1 MDFYINLRVNF
12 RGNSK
17 NFLLS
22 GSETKSWES
31 MEAMVK
37 RSFGLCSLQLT
48 YLDEENEEVSINSQL
63 EYEEALKSAAR
74 QGNRLHMN
82 VYETRGQPARVPIT
96 KMSGTEP
103 KRGFRPP
110 QHCPA
115 LAQVVSRKV
124 QAAVPEQ
131 GMVIMKEIKGTKEED
146 KTPPAWFT
154 SYMEKFKDQVV
165 REAVEKICR
174 EFSGQCCI
182 HKPLGGGAGAVGGA
196 GGRGEA
202 VGGGEAQQVPEVS
215 SSALPGAPT
224 SSTPPCSSC
233 RGQTTGGGYQC
244 SVCTSCTLCEPCSFS
259 HDPSHNLVRART
271 PLSIPEH
278 GSPAP
283 DHSRFYRRGDRS
295 FRKAEK
301 QRLKAE
307 KRLLKAEVKE
317 IKKQLRMERR
327 GIQWSSS
334 HIDGNSSPVLLQPR
348 ATQHNSP
355 ERPKRPCPLVVPAMT
370 AAFLDE
376 NLPDGTRLRPGT
388 KFIKYWKM
396 RNTGTMSWNA
406 DTKLK
411 FMWGNLAVGSG
422 DRWREVSVPFLQPG
436 QVGIV
441 NVALCAPSVEG
452 SYTSHWRLA
461 HAGEQ
466 FGPRV
471 WCSIAVDPLAPA
483 PMLADGILVS
493 PCVTP
498 QGKNPVAKDGKAC
511 AVAAAGAGAGAAAA
525 DQPLL
530 SVDQEE
536 YYIPSVDLLTAQDL
550 LSFELLDINIVQELE
565 SVPNNT
571 PADMTPCMS
580 PLPQDGH
587 LQDKSSPSLGLIQEE
602 TEVINSIMEAP
613 HGAGPG
619 AEGGGV
625 PAQEEGEDDIS
636 STQFVCETVIRSMT
650 LEEAPD
656 PAPLRGSRSV
666 AAKAVRPAAQGGGGS
681 SRSSSSSSASSLTSK
696 AGPPEV
702 RASPDAS
709 PGGSAGALN
718 PPAALQASLPPPLRA
733 SLPAPLS
740 VAPTLGSCPS
750 SAPLLLYAQPRA
762 TTLQGRTAAGDCEK
776 SHAEERERNQ
786 REGKEKEG
794 EEKREGTR
802 SRSSST
808 SSEDYII
815 ILPDCFDTSRP
826 LGESMYSSAMSQ
838 PGDAPPT
845 SPSDAEAASPG
856 HSTSD
861 GACEEEEEEEEDEEE
876 EAAAAAAATPPG
888 AAVSGTSSANDMLC
902 TSQTLDD
909 EPLTPEVVAPPKA
922 AVNPSPERSRDA
934 AADDAAAAADATAA
948 AAAAAEEEEEA
959 DESDLYQTEG
969 AAAAA
974 AAEQTQAENTE
985 AAEDA
990 EEGDP
995 EDPRHPGITSGLM
1008 KGALSVAASAYKAL
1022 FTGQGPTQP
1031 PVDASTK
1038 DTMMAVLVEMGF
1050 GDRPLNQRLLNK
1062 YNYNLLDVVNELVQ
1076 MTDNDWYSTRY

>member
-1 MDFYINLRVNF
+1 MDFYINLKVNF

-48 YLDEENEEVSINSQL
+48 YFDEENEEVSINSQVD
-63 EYEEALKSAAR
+63 YEEALKSAVR

-82 VYETRGQPARVPIT
+82 VYETRGQPARGPT
-96 KMSGTEP
+96 SKTSGTEP
-103 KRGFRPP
+103 KKGFRPP

-131 GMVIMKEIKGTKEED
+131 GMVMLKEMKGTKEED

-182 HKPLGGGAGAVGGA
+182 HKPLGGGGA
-196 GGRGEA
+196 GG
-202 VGGGEAQQVPEVS
+202 GGGRAEAGGGTEVQQVPEVAS
-215 SSALPGAPT
+215 STLPGAP
-224 SSTPPCSSC
+224 SPSTPPCSSC

-317 IKKQLRMERR
+317 IRKQLRMERR

-334 HIDGNSSPVLLQPR
+334 HRDGSSSPVLLQPR

-396 RNTGTMSWNA
+396 RNTGTICWST

-441 NVALCAPSVEG
+441 SVALCAPAVEG

-471 WCSIAVDPLAPA
+471 WCSIMVDPLAPA
-483 PMLADGILVS
+483 PMMADGILVS

-498 QGKNPVAKDGKAC
+498 QGKNPAAKDGKAC
-511 AVAAAGAGAGAAAA
+511 TARE
-525 DQPLL
+525 QPLM

-580 PLPQDGH
+580 PVHQDGL
-587 LQDKSSPSLGLIQEE
+587 LQDKGSPSLALIQEE
-602 TEVINSIMEAP
+602 TEVNNSIMDAP
-613 HGAGPG
+613 HGAGPA

-625 PAQEEGEDDIS
+625 PAQEEGEDDMS
-636 STQFVCETVIRSMT
+636 GTQFVCETVIRSMT

-656 PAPLRGSRSV
+656 HAPLRRTLPGPV
-666 AAKAVRPAAQGGGGS
+666 LRPAARGGS
-681 SRSSSSSSASSLTSK
+681 SFSSSSCVKSKTMKSKESPDSSPSTSK
-696 AGPPEV
+696 SPHKPPSTLK
-702 RASPDAS
+702 A
-709 PGGSAGALN
+709 
-718 PPAALQASLPPPLRA
+718 LPPPPLKA
-733 SLPAPLS
+733 SLPAPLHMAS
-740 VAPTLGSCPS
+740 GRGPS
-750 SAPLLLYAQPRA
+750 SAPTPLIGGPGSSSITGEENRENI
-762 TTLQGRTAAGDCEK
+762 RMEK
-776 SHAEERERNQ
+776 RP
-786 REGKEKEG
+786 EKEG
-794 EEKREGTR
+794 GEKREGTR

-826 LGESMYSSAMSQ
+826 LGESMYSSALSQ
-838 PGDAPPT
+838 PGDVPAKTPTDPETPSPTLPDT
-845 SPSDAEAASPG
+845 SPPEGGPGEAQG
-856 HSTSD
+856 M
-861 GACEEEEEEEEDEEE
+861 
-876 EAAAAAAATPPG
+876 
-888 AAVSGTSSANDMLC
+888 AVSGASSANDMLC

-909 EPLTPEVVAPPKA
+909 EPLTPEVVAPPQA
-922 AVNPSPERSRDA
+922 IVTPSPQGGETDVDPGPSGE
-934 AADDAAAAADATAA
+934 
-948 AAAAAEEEEEA
+948 AAEGSE
-959 DESDLYQTEG
+959 LYQTQDASSG
-969 AAAAA
+969 GIHTGHNDGRAGGNGIWRP
-974 AAEQTQAENTE
+974 AAEPAT
-985 AAEDA
+985 A
-990 EEGDP
+990 EE
-995 EDPRHPGITSGLM
+995 IQL
-1008 KGALSVAASAYKAL
+1008 
-1022 FTGQGPTQP
+1022 QP
-1031 PVDASTK
+1031 A
-1038 DTMMAVLVEMGF
+1038 G
-1050 GDRPLNQRLLNK
+1050 RCQRACS
-1062 YNYNLLDVVNELVQ
+1062 D
-1076 MTDNDWYSTRY
+1076 D

>member
-1 MDFYINLRVNF
+1 MDFYINLKVNF

-22 GSETKSWES
+22 GTETKSWES

-37 RSFGLCSLQLT
+37 RSYGLCSLQLT
-48 YLDEENEEVSINSQL
+48 YLDEENEEVSINSQV

-82 VYETRGQPARVPIT
+82 VYETRGQPARVPT
-96 KMSGTEP
+96 NKASGAEP
-103 KRGFRPP
+103 KKGFRPP

-131 GMVIMKEIKGTKEED
+131 GMVIMKEVKGTKEED

-182 HKPLGGGAGAVGGA
+182 HKPLGGGGGSGGA
-196 GGRGEA
+196 GGGRGEA
-202 VGGGEAQQVPEVS
+202 VGGAEAQQVPEVS
-215 SSALPGAPT
+215 STLPGAPS

-283 DHSRFYRRGDRS
+283 DHSKFYRRGDRS

-317 IKKQLRMERR
+317 IRKQLRMERR

-334 HIDGNSSPVLLQPR
+334 HRDGSSSPVLLQPR

-396 RNTGTMSWNA
+396 RNTGSTSWSA

-441 NVALCAPSVEG
+441 SIALCAPALEG

-471 WCSIAVDPLAPA
+471 WCSIVVDPLAPA

-498 QGKNPVAKDGKAC
+498 QGKNPLAKDGKAC
-511 AVAAAGAGAGAAAA
+511 VGSREQA
-525 DQPLL
+525 LM

-580 PLPQDGH
+580 PLPQNGH
-587 LQDKSSPSLGLIQEE
+587 LQHKSSPSLGLIQEE
-602 TEVINSIMEAP
+602 TEVINSIMEVP
-613 HGAGPG
+613 HGTVSE

-636 STQFVCETVIRSMT
+636 GTHFVCETVIRSMT

-656 PAPLRGSRSV
+656 HAPLRGP
-666 AAKAVRPAAQGGGGS
+666 RPG
-681 SRSSSSSSASSLTSK
+681 TD
-696 AGPPEV
+696 E
-702 RASPDAS
+702 
-709 PGGSAGALN
+709 
-718 PPAALQASLPPPLRA
+718 
-733 SLPAPLS
+733 
-740 VAPTLGSCPS
+740 
-750 SAPLLLYAQPRA
+750 
-762 TTLQGRTAAGDCEK
+762 
-776 SHAEERERNQ
+776 AEESHMKSICVESRVKEREK
-786 REGKEKEG
+786 EPEDEKEKEG
-794 EEKREGTR
+794 EDKREGTR

-826 LGESMYSSAMSQ
+826 LGESMYSSALSQ
-838 PGDAPPT
+838 PGDIPVKTTTDPDTSSSDPPVSTVEGELGDANEATAAPGT
-845 SPSDAEAASPG
+845 EL
-856 HSTSD
+856 
-861 GACEEEEEEEEDEEE
+861 
-876 EAAAAAAATPPG
+876 
-888 AAVSGTSSANDMLC
+888 SGTSSANDMLC

-922 AVNPSPERSRDA
+922 IFTPSPESSGETDV
-934 AADDAAAAADATAA
+934 DAA
-948 AAAAAEEEEEA
+948 AAAAAAAGEGTEGSE
-959 DESDLYQTEG
+959 LYQNEYASGPEHT
-969 AAAAA
+969 
-974 AAEQTQAENTE
+974 QTDDTE
-985 AAEDA
+985 ATEDT
-990 EEGDP
+990 EDNP
-995 EDPRHPGITSGLM
+995 KDPRHPGITSGLV

-1031 PVDASTK
+1031 PVDASTQ

-1050 GDRPLNQRLLNK
+1050 GDRLLNQRLLK
-1062 YNYNLLDVVNELVQ
+1062 KHNYNLLDVVNELVQ
-1076 MTDNDWYSTRY
+1076 MTDNDWYSTHY

>member
-1 MDFYINLRVNF
+1 MDFYINLKVNF

-48 YLDEENEEVSINSQL
+48 YFDEENEEVSINSQV

-82 VYETRGQPARVPIT
+82 VYETRGQSTRVPAT
-96 KMSGTEP
+96 KASGAEP

-110 QHCPA
+110 QHCPT

-131 GMVIMKEIKGTKEED
+131 GMVILKEVKGTKEED

-182 HKPLGGGAGAVGGA
+182 HKPLGVGGA
-196 GGRGEA
+196 ASGAGGSRGEA
-202 VGGGEAQQVPEVS
+202 VAGAEAQQVPEVS
-215 SSALPGAPT
+215 STLPGAPS

-283 DHSRFYRRGDRS
+283 DHSKFYRRGDRS

-317 IKKQLRMERR
+317 IRKQLRMERR

-334 HIDGNSSPVLLQPR
+334 HRDGSSSPVLLQPR

-355 ERPKRPCPLVVPAMT
+355 ERPKRPCPLVVPTMT

-396 RNTGTMSWNA
+396 RNTGTISWSA

-441 NVALCAPSVEG
+441 SVALCAPSVEG

-471 WCSIAVDPLAPA
+471 WCSIVVDPLAPA
-483 PMLADGILVS
+483 PMMADGILVS

-511 AVAAAGAGAGAAAA
+511 AASRE
-525 DQPLL
+525 QPLM

-536 YYIPSVDLLTAQDL
+536 YFIPSVDLLTAQDL

-571 PADMTPCMS
+571 PADMTPCIS

-587 LQDKSSPSLGLIQEE
+587 LHDKSSPSLGLIQEE
-602 TEVINSIMEAP
+602 AEVINSIMDVP
-613 HGAGPG
+613 HGAGSG

-636 STQFVCETVIRSMT
+636 GSQFVCETVIRSMT

-656 PAPLRGSRSV
+656 HAPLRGSRPGTV
-666 AAKAVRPAAQGGGGS
+666 ARPAAQGG
-681 SRSSSSSSASSLTSK
+681 SSSSSSSSSCMNSK
-696 AGPPEV
+696 SLKTEET
-702 RASPDAS
+702 PDS
-709 PGGSAGALN
+709 NPSSSNNTLK
-718 PPAALQASLPPPLRA
+718 PPATLKASLPSPLKA
-733 SLPAPLS
+733 SLPAPTS
-740 VAPTLGSCPS
+740 VALTPGPGPNSAPTLLPA
-750 SAPLLLYAQPRA
+750 SARASTATDEVEESHMESICVKPRV
-762 TTLQGRTAAGDCEK
+762 K
-776 SHAEERERNQ
+776 ERE
-786 REGKEKEG
+786 KEPG
-794 EEKREGTR
+794 EEKVNEGGEKGEERR

-826 LGESMYSSAMSQ
+826 LGESMYSSALSQ
-838 PGDAPPT
+838 PGDISAQTPTDLDTPT
-845 SPSDAEAASPG
+845 SDLTDHPGSTAEDGGVAEANEASG
-856 HSTSD
+856 T
-861 GACEEEEEEEEDEEE
+861 EL
-876 EAAAAAAATPPG
+876 
-888 AAVSGTSSANDMLC
+888 SGTSSANDMLC

-922 AVNPSPERSRDA
+922 IVTPSPESSGETDA
-934 AADDAAAAADATAA
+934 DTAAATAA
-948 AAAAAEEEEEA
+948 AGEGAEGSE
-959 DESDLYQTEG
+959 LYQTEDASG
-969 AAAAA
+969 S
-974 AAEQTQAENTE
+974 EQTQTDDTGDTE
-985 AAEDA
+985 GTEDN
-990 EEGDP
+990 P
-995 EDPRHPGITSGLM
+995 EDPRHPGITSGLV

-1031 PVDASTK
+1031 PVDASTQ

-1050 GDRPLNQRLLNK
+1050 GDRSLNQRLLK
-1062 YNYNLLDVVNELVQ
+1062 KHNYNLLDVVNELVQ

>member
-1 MDFYINLRVNF
+1 MDSYINVKLNF

-22 GSETKSWES
+22 GTETKSWDS

-37 RSFGLCSLQLT
+37 RSFSLCSLQLT
-48 YLDEENEEVSINSQL
+48 YFDEENEEVSINSQA
-63 EYEEALKSAAR
+63 EYEEALKSASR
-74 QGNRLHMN
+74 QGHRLHMN
-82 VYETRGQPARVPIT
+82 VYETRGHTVRGSST
-96 KMSGTEP
+96 KTSTTEA

-110 QHCPA
+110 QNCPTITH
-115 LAQVVSRKV
+115 LVTRKI

-131 GMVIMKEIKGTKEED
+131 GLVMMKGTKEED

-182 HKPLGGGAGAVGGA
+182 HKPLSGGAEGGA
-196 GGRGEA
+196 ST
-202 VGGGEAQQVPEVS
+202 QVIPEVS
-215 SSALPGAPT
+215 SSTLPGSPS

-283 DHSRFYRRGDRS
+283 DHNRFYRRGDRS

-317 IKKQLRMERR
+317 IRKQLRMERR
-327 GIQWSSS
+327 GLQWSSS
-334 HIDGNSSPVLLQPR
+334 HHDATSSPVLLQPR
-348 ATQHNSP
+348 ATQHSSP
-355 ERPKRPCPLVVPAMT
+355 ERPKRPCPLMVPAMT
-370 AAFLDE
+370 ATFLDE

-396 RNTGTMSWNA
+396 RNTGTMSWSA

-441 NVALCAPSVEG
+441 SVALCAPSVDG

-471 WCSIAVDPLAPA
+471 WCSILVDPLAPA

-498 QGKNPVAKDGKAC
+498 QGKNPVPKDGKAGT
-511 AVAAAGAGAGAAAA
+511 AWRK
-525 DQPLL
+525 
-530 SVDQEE
+530 SVDSGEE
-536 YYIPSVDLLTAQDL
+536 YFIPSVDLLTAQDL

-565 SVPNNT
+565 SAPNNT
-571 PADMTPCMS
+571 PTDGTPCIS
-580 PLPQDGH
+580 PLPQDGY
-587 LQDKSSPSLGLIQEE
+587 LQDKVCPSLGLIQEE
-602 TEVINSIMEAP
+602 TEMSIMDVPGEVA
-613 HGAGPG
+613 AGV
-619 AEGGGV
+619 EDSGV
-625 PAQEEGEDDIS
+625 PAQEEGEEDIS
-636 STQFVCETVIRSMT
+636 GTQFVCETVIRSMA

-656 PAPLRGSRSV
+656 GPPMRAVLRSSHDLLDSDT
-666 AAKAVRPAAQGGGGS
+666 GGS
-681 SRSSSSSSASSLTSK
+681 GQKSSLPSPLK
-696 AGPPEV
+696 AY
-702 RASPDAS
+702 
-709 PGGSAGALN
+709 
-718 PPAALQASLPPPLRA
+718 
-733 SLPAPLS
+733 LPAPQS
-740 VAPTLGSCPS
+740 TAQVAGPS
-750 SAPLLLYAQPRA
+750 SVPVPLHTP
-762 TTLQGRTAAGDCEK
+762 TTPLECSTIAEGEGPTRSVPPTRRQSEKEAAVNKGG
-776 SHAEERERNQ
+776 
-786 REGKEKEG
+786 GKEEG
-794 EEKREGTR
+794 RR

-826 LGESMYSSAMSQ
+826 LGESMYSSALSQ
-838 PGDAPPT
+838 PGDIPASNPPEPEAQT
-845 SPSDAEAASPG
+845 SELAGNNPQ
-856 HSTSD
+856 
-861 GACEEEEEEEEDEEE
+861 EEE
-876 EAAAAAAATPPG
+876 EAHETTAPEMDSETLG
-888 AAVSGTSSANDMLC
+888 NSSANDMLC

-909 EPLTPEVVAPPKA
+909 EPLTPEVLMPPTAVLTPSPDSFGKA
-922 AVNPSPERSRDA
+922 AGEEG
-934 AADDAAAAADATAA
+934 
-948 AAAAAEEEEEA
+948 AAEEETEEC
-959 DESDLYQTEG
+959 ELYQTHDTSSVEKK
-969 AAAAA
+969 
-974 AAEQTQAENTE
+974 ESDVSQAT
-985 AAEDA
+985 ADPDEDRT
-990 EEGDP
+990 
-995 EDPRHPGITSGLM
+995 EDPRDAGVTSDLV

-1031 PVDASTK
+1031 PVDQWTQ
-1038 DTMMAVLVEMGF
+1038 DTMMAVLLEMGF
-1050 GDRPLNQRLLNK
+1050 GDRPLNQRLLHQHQ
-1062 YNYNLLDVVNELVQ
+1062 YHLLDVVNELVQ
-1076 MTDNDWYSTRY
+1076 LTDSDCYSTPY

>member
-1 MDFYINLRVNF
+1 MEFYINLKVNF
-12 RGNSK
+12 RGNAK

-37 RSFGLCSLQLT
+37 RSFGLCNLQVT
-48 YLDEENEEVSINSQL
+48 YFDEENEEVSINSQM
-63 EYEEALKSAAR
+63 EYEEALKSASR

-82 VYETRGQPARVPIT
+82 VYETRGQSTRVPAKANT
-96 KMSGTEP
+96 GEP

-110 QHCPA
+110 QHCPS

-131 GMVIMKEIKGTKEED
+131 GMVIMKELKGTKEED

-182 HKPLGGGAGAVGGA
+182 HRPIGV
-196 GGRGEA
+196 
-202 VGGGEAQQVPEVS
+202 EAQIPEV
-215 SSALPGAPT
+215 T
-224 SSTPPCSSC
+224 SSTLPGGPSSTPACSSC
-233 RGQTTGGGYQC
+233 RGQTAGGGYQC

-307 KRLLKAEVKE
+307 KRQLKAEVKE
-317 IKKQLRMERR
+317 IRKQLRMERR
-327 GIQWSSS
+327 GLQWSAG
-334 HIDGNSSPVLLQPR
+334 DGSSSPILLQPR
-348 ATQHNSP
+348 ATQASSP

-370 AAFLDE
+370 ALFLDE

-396 RNTGTMSWNA
+396 RNTGSVSWSA
-406 DTKLK
+406 ETKLK
-411 FMWGNLAVGSG
+411 FMWGNLAVASG
-422 DRWREVSVPFLQPG
+422 DRWREVAVPFLQPG
-436 QVGIV
+436 QVGV
-441 NVALCAPSVEG
+441 VSVALCAPALEG

-461 HAGEQ
+461 HGGEQ

-471 WCSIAVDPLAPA
+471 WCSIVVDPLAPA
-483 PMLADGILVS
+483 AVMADGLLVS

-498 QGKNPVAKDGKAC
+498 QGKNPLSTDKNGRSCPLASR
-511 AVAAAGAGAGAAAA
+511 
-525 DQPLL
+525 DQALM
-530 SVDQEE
+530 SVDQDEHE

-580 PLPQDGH
+580 PLPHEGP
-587 LQDKSSPSLGLIQEE
+587 LQEKPTLGLIQEE
-602 TEVINSIMEAP
+602 VEAQGVPSIQP
-613 HGAGPG
+613 SQGLGPG

-625 PAQEEGEDDIS
+625 PSQEEGGEDLNG
-636 STQFVCETVIRSMT
+636 TQFVCETVIRSLT

-656 PAPLRGSRSV
+656 HAPLRGNRPGTGLLL
-666 AAKAVRPAAQGGGGS
+666 RPAAQGG
-681 SRSSSSSSASSLTSK
+681 SASSFKGQAVEKHL
-696 AGPPEV
+696 EV
-702 RASPDAS
+702 RAEKTLDTSPNSPVDPAPASPRLAIPELRMSDEGPESDIESICVDAS
-709 PGGSAGALN
+709 GES
-718 PPAALQASLPPPLRA
+718 
-733 SLPAPLS
+733 
-740 VAPTLGSCPS
+740 
-750 SAPLLLYAQPRA
+750 
-762 TTLQGRTAAGDCEK
+762 DK
-776 SHAEERERNQ
+776 S
-786 REGKEKEG
+786 
-794 EEKREGTR
+794 EEKGELSEGMRGAR
-802 SRSSST
+802 SRSSSA

-826 LGESMYSSAMSQ
+826 LGESMYSSALSQ
-838 PGDAPPT
+838 PGDEPDTPTDADAPGRTTPEGERGEADETT
-845 SPSDAEAASPG
+845 SG
-856 HSTSD
+856 
-861 GACEEEEEEEEDEEE
+861 
-876 EAAAAAAATPPG
+876 
-888 AAVSGTSSANDMLC
+888 AVSCSSSANDMLC
-902 TSQTLDD
+902 TSQTLDAV
-909 EPLTPEVVAPPKA
+909 PLTPVVVAPPGLSSA
-922 AVNPSPERSRDA
+922 LAPSPESSNRTEPAVEALDR
-934 AADDAAAAADATAA
+934 TELYRQ
-948 AAAAAEEEEEA
+948 EE
-959 DESDLYQTEG
+959 L
-969 AAAAA
+969 
-974 AAEQTQAENTE
+974 
-985 AAEDA
+985 EDGSMQPDSQPGSPSA
-990 EEGDP
+990 SGDS
-995 EDPRHPGITSGLM
+995 EDNSQDPSHPGITGGLV

-1022 FTGQGPTQP
+1022 FTGQPGSVQP
-1031 PVDASTK
+1031 PVDGATQ

-1050 GDRPLNQRLLNK
+1050 GDRPLNQRLLK
-1062 YNYNLLDVVNELVQ
+1062 KHNYNLLDVVNELVQ

>member
-1 MDFYINLRVNF
+1 MDFCINVKVNF

-22 GSETKSWES
+22 GSETKSWDS

-48 YLDEENEEVSINSQL
+48 YFDEENEEVSINSQV
-63 EYEEALKSAAR
+63 EYEEALK
-74 QGNRLHMN
+74 
-82 VYETRGQPARVPIT
+82 E
-96 KMSGTEP
+96 
-103 KRGFRPP
+103 
-110 QHCPA
+110 
-115 LAQVVSRKV
+115 
-124 QAAVPEQ
+124 
-131 GMVIMKEIKGTKEED
+131 IMKEVKGTKEED

-182 HKPLGGGAGAVGGA
+182 HKPLSGVGASREDAISGPAV
-196 GGRGEA
+196 
-202 VGGGEAQQVPEVS
+202 VPEVS
-215 SSALPGAPT
+215 SSTLPGAPS
-224 SSTPPCSSC
+224 SSTLPCSSC

-317 IKKQLRMERR
+317 IRKQLRMERR

-334 HIDGNSSPVLLQPR
+334 QRDGSSSPVLLQPR

-355 ERPKRPCPLVVPAMT
+355 ERPKRPCPLMVPTMT
-370 AAFLDE
+370 ATFLDE

-396 RNTGTMSWNA
+396 RNTGTMSWSS

-441 NVALCAPSVEG
+441 SVALCAPSVEG

-461 HAGEQ
+461 HTGEQ

-471 WCSIAVDPLAPA
+471 WCSIVVDPLAPA
-483 PMLADGILVS
+483 PMMADGILVS

-498 QGKNPVAKDGKAC
+498 QGKNPVLKEGKAC
-511 AVAAAGAGAGAAAA
+511 TSSRK
-525 DQPLL
+525 QPPV
-530 SVDQEE
+530 SVDSGEE

-571 PADMTPCMS
+571 PADMTPCIS

-587 LQDKSSPSLGLIQEE
+587 QKEKSSPSLGLIQEE
-602 TEVINSIMEAP
+602 TEIINSIMEDS
-613 HGAGPG
+613 GI
-619 AEGGGV
+619 
-625 PAQEEGEDDIS
+625 PAQEEGEEDIS
-636 STQFVCETVIRSMT
+636 GTQFVCETVIRSMT

-656 PAPLRGSRSV
+656 QTLVRGSCSGAV
-666 AAKAVRPAAQGGGGS
+666 VRPSVQIGS
-681 SRSSSSSSASSLTSK
+681 CVKSEGVKTEDILDSSHNPLKPPAMLESSL
-696 AGPPEV
+696 P
-702 RASPDAS
+702 SP
-709 PGGSAGALN
+709 LK
-718 PPAALQASLPPPLRA
+718 A

-740 VAPTLGSCPS
+740 IVPAEVAGPS
-750 SAPLLLYAQPRA
+750 SVPITLNMPLMPS
-762 TTLQGRTAAGDCEK
+762 TLQESTTISESEVPHIDCAGMQSK
-776 SHAEERERNQ
+776 RRES
-786 REGKEKEG
+786 EKEPKVKDG
-794 EEKREGTR
+794 LKTKEGVR

-808 SSEDYII
+808 SSEEYII

-826 LGESMYSSAMSQ
+826 LVESMYSSALSQ
-838 PGDAPPT
+838 PGDI
-845 SPSDAEAASPG
+845 SDSTPADPETLTCEHPG
-856 HSTSD
+856 STSQ
-861 GACEEEEEEEEDEEE
+861 EEGKAHDI
-876 EAAAAAAATPPG
+876 T
-888 AAVSGTSSANDMLC
+888 AVLGTGTLGNSSANDMLC

-909 EPLTPEVVAPPKA
+909 EPLTPEVVAPPTA
-922 AVNPSPERSRDA
+922 ILTPSPGNTGEAAGDNVAAKEETDHSELNQTEDA
-934 AADDAAAAADATAA
+934 SGGEKKQSASKATADTEVDCSEDPSITGVLGFPCGCGSPGPPSGA
-948 AAAAAEEEEEA
+948 KPGGGVRRRAPAGWGCTHRARPAQPERVTWVPLPNGSPPVGGAIGVGCSVSWA
-959 DESDLYQTEG
+959 VAEG
-969 AAAAA
+969 A
-974 AAEQTQAENTE
+974 
-985 AAEDA
+985 DLD
-990 EEGDP
+990 DP
-995 EDPRHPGITSGLM
+995 ILGYRNCLYGRGISPLW
-1008 KGALSVAASAYKAL
+1008 
-1022 FTGQGPTQP
+1022 QGRSPTWC
-1031 PVDASTK
+1031 
-1038 DTMMAVLVEMGF
+1038 G
-1050 GDRPLNQRLLNK
+1050 RLRSSDYL
-1062 YNYNLLDVVNELVQ
+1062 
-1076 MTDNDWYSTRY
+1076 

>member
-1 MDFYINLRVNF
+1 MDFYINVKVNF
-12 RGNSK
+12 RGNAK

-22 GSETKSWES
+22 GSETRSWES

-37 RSFGLCSLQLT
+37 RSFGLCNLQVT
-48 YLDEENEEVSINSQL
+48 YFDEDNEEVSINSQA

-82 VYETRGQPARVPIT
+82 VYETRGQPTRVPTT
-96 KMSGTEP
+96 KAGGAEP

-131 GMVIMKEIKGTKEED
+131 GMVIMKELKGTKEED

-182 HKPLGGGAGAVGGA
+182 HKPLGGVEGGA

-202 VGGGEAQQVPEVS
+202 GRGAEAQQIPEVS
-215 SSALPGAPT
+215 SSTLPGAPSS

-244 SVCTSCTLCEPCSFS
+244 SVCTSCTLCEHCSFS

-283 DHSRFYRRGDRS
+283 DHSRFYRRGDRT

-307 KRLLKAEVKE
+307 KRQLKAEVKE
-317 IKKQLRMERR
+317 IRKQLRMERR
-327 GIQWSSS
+327 GLQWSSS
-334 HIDGNSSPVLLQPR
+334 HRDGSSSPVLLQPR

-370 AAFLDE
+370 AVFLDE

-396 RNTGTMSWNA
+396 RNTGTVSWSA

-436 QVGIV
+436 QVGV
-441 NVALCAPSVEG
+441 VSVALCAPSVEG

-461 HAGEQ
+461 HGGEQ

-471 WCSIAVDPLAPA
+471 WCSIVVDPLAPA
-483 PMLADGILVS
+483 AMMADGILVS

-498 QGKNPVAKDGKAC
+498 QGKNPLTGAKDGKAC
-511 AVAAAGAGAGAAAA
+511 VTSR
-525 DQPLL
+525 DQPLMSL
-530 SVDQEE
+530 DQEE

-565 SVPNNT
+565 NVPNNT

-580 PLPQDGH
+580 PLTHEGLQ
-587 LQDKSSPSLGLIQEE
+587 QDKSSPSLGLIQEE
-602 TEVINSIMEAP
+602 VEVVNSIIDVP
-613 HGAGPG
+613 QGAGPG
-619 AEGGGV
+619 SEVGGV

-636 STQFVCETVIRSMT
+636 GTQFVCETVIRSLT

-656 PAPLRGSRSV
+656 HTPLRGTRPGTV
-666 AAKAVRPAAQGGGGS
+666 LRPAAQGG
-681 SRSSSSSSASSLTSK
+681 SASSCVKNKLVKTEK
-696 AGPPEV
+696 
-702 RASPDAS
+702 SPDRS
-709 PGGSAGALN
+709 PTSPNAPLKA
-718 PPAALQASLPPPLRA
+718 PATLKA
-733 SLPAPLS
+733 SLPAPLKACLPAPLS
-740 VAPTLGSCPS
+740 VTPAPAPGPCTAAAPLSAPPRAPTLQEHRITDEGVESDIESICVE
-750 SAPLLLYAQPRA
+750 PRGK
-762 TTLQGRTAAGDCEK
+762 GRE
-776 SHAEERERNQ
+776 
-786 REGKEKEG
+786 EG
-794 EEKREGTR
+794 EEKKETNGDEQREQMR
-802 SRSSST
+802 SRSSSA

-826 LGESMYSSAMSQ
+826 LGESMYSSALSQ
-838 PGDAPPT
+838 PGDVPAETPT
-845 SPSDAEAASPG
+845 DPDTPFSDCLGRTTPEGERGEAEE
-856 HSTSD
+856 STMTAGMGLSV
-861 GACEEEEEEEEDEEE
+861 
-876 EAAAAAAATPPG
+876 TN
-888 AAVSGTSSANDMLC
+888 SAIDMLC

-909 EPLTPEVVAPPKA
+909 EPLTPEVVAPPKPLLK
-922 AVNPSPERSRDA
+922 PSPESSGQTDCDA
-934 AADDAAAAADATAA
+934 ATAGAEGGIDETELYRTEDDNGSEQPQTDNAQANGDT
-948 AAAAAEEEEEA
+948 EE
-959 DESDLYQTEG
+959 D
-969 AAAAA
+969 
-974 AAEQTQAENTE
+974 N
-985 AAEDA
+985 
-990 EEGDP
+990 P
-995 EDPRHPGITSGLM
+995 NDPRHPGITGGLV

-1031 PVDASTK
+1031 PIDSSTQ

-1050 GDRPLNQRLLNK
+1050 GDRPLNQRLLKKHNF
-1062 YNYNLLDVVNELVQ
+1062 NLLDVVNELVQ

>member
-1 MDFYINLRVNF
+1 
-12 RGNSK
+12 
-17 NFLLS
+17 
-22 GSETKSWES
+22 
-31 MEAMVK
+31 
-37 RSFGLCSLQLT
+37 
-48 YLDEENEEVSINSQL
+48 
-63 EYEEALKSAAR
+63 
-74 QGNRLHMN
+74 MN
-82 VYETRGQPARVPIT
+82 VYETRGQPTRVASA
-96 KMSGTEP
+96 KASATEP

-131 GMVIMKEIKGTKEED
+131 GVVVMKEVKGTREED

-182 HKPLGGGAGAVGGA
+182 HKPLGGGGGAGGGGGGSAAGGAGGAGRAEAVGGA
-196 GGRGEA
+196 
-202 VGGGEAQQVPEVS
+202 EAQQVPEVS
-215 SSALPGAPT
+215 SSALPGAPS

-317 IKKQLRMERR
+317 IRKQLRMERR
-327 GIQWSSS
+327 GLQWSST
-334 HIDGNSSPVLLQPR
+334 HRDGSSSPVLLQPR
-348 ATQHNSP
+348 ATQHSSP
-355 ERPKRPCPLVVPAMT
+355 ERPKRPCPLAVPAMT

-396 RNTGTMSWNA
+396 RNTGTVSWSA

-422 DRWREVSVPFLQPG
+422 ERWREVSVPFLQPG

-441 NVALCAPSVEG
+441 NVALCAPSVDG

-471 WCSIAVDPLAPA
+471 WCSIVVDPLAPA
-483 PMLADGILVS
+483 AMMADGILVS

-498 QGKNPVAKDGKAC
+498 QGKNPAAKDGKNPRE
-511 AVAAAGAGAGAAAA
+511 
-525 DQPLL
+525 QPLMT
-530 SVDQEE
+530 VDQEE
-536 YYIPSVDLLTAQDL
+536 YFIPSVDLLTAQDL

-565 SVPNNT
+565 NVPNNT

-580 PLPQDGH
+580 PLAQDGP
-587 LQDKSSPSLGLIQEE
+587 LLDKSSPSLGLIQEE
-602 TEVINSIMEAP
+602 TEVINSIMGNGSLAAAAAAEACGGTLAANAALP
-613 HGAGPG
+613 ASPDIPQGAGPA

-625 PAQEEGEDDIS
+625 PAQEEGDDDIS
-636 STQFVCETVIRSMT
+636 GTQFVCETVIRSMT

-656 PAPLRGSRSV
+656 HAPLRGPRPGTV
-666 AAKAVRPAAQGGGGS
+666 VRPAAQAGDGS
-681 SRSSSSSSASSLTSK
+681 PSASKLKT
-696 AGPPEV
+696 
-702 RASPDAS
+702 
-709 PGGSAGALN
+709 
-718 PPAALQASLPPPLRA
+718 SLPGPL
-733 SLPAPLS
+733 LS
-740 VAPTLGSCPS
+740 VAPAPGPGAGPS
-750 SAPLLLYAQPRA
+750 SAPPRA
-762 TTLQGRTAAGDCEK
+762 STAAGEELRSGPWTRPAVSAGAAEASPLVSDE
-776 SHAEERERNQ
+776 AEEKTR
-786 REGKEKEG
+786 KEE
-794 EEKREGTR
+794 EEKGGGGR

-826 LGESMYSSAMSQ
+826 LGESMYSSALSQ
-838 PGDAPPT
+838 PGDIPAKSPT
-845 SPSDAEAASPG
+845 DSESAAAD
-856 HSTSD
+856 HV
-861 GACEEEEEEEEDEEE
+861 EEEQD
-876 EAAAAAAATPPG
+876 AAAMAAPG
-888 AAVSGTSSANDMLC
+888 ASSANDMLC

-922 AVNPSPERSRDA
+922 AVPSPESSGDAGDA
-934 AADDAAAAADATAA
+934 AGDAGDAADAVDG
-948 AAAAAEEEEEA
+948 EP
-959 DESDLYQTEG
+959 DSDLYQTDAD
-969 AAAAA
+969 AASAPERTDEA
-974 AAEQTQAENTE
+974 E
-985 AAEDA
+985 AAGDA
-990 EEGDP
+990 ADGDPGDPEDP

-1031 PVDASTK
+1031 PVDASTQ

-1050 GDRPLNQRLLNK
+1050 GDRSLNQRLLKK

>member
-1 MDFYINLRVNF
+1 MDFYINLKVNF

-48 YLDEENEEVSINSQL
+48 YFDEENEEVSINSQV

-82 VYETRGQPARVPIT
+82 VYETRGQSARVPTT
-96 KMSGTEP
+96 KASGTEP

-110 QHCPA
+110 QHCPT

-131 GMVIMKEIKGTKEED
+131 GMVVMKDVKGTKEED

-182 HKPLGGGAGAVGGA
+182 HKPLGGGAGGGG

-202 VGGGEAQQVPEVS
+202 VVGAEAQQVPEVS
-215 SSALPGAPT
+215 SSTLPGAPS

-317 IKKQLRMERR
+317 IRKQLRMERR

-334 HIDGNSSPVLLQPR
+334 HRDGSSSPVLLQPR

-396 RNTGTMSWNA
+396 RNTGTISWSA

-441 NVALCAPSVEG
+441 SVALCAPAVEG

-461 HAGEQ
+461 HVGEQ

-471 WCSIAVDPLAPA
+471 WCSIVVDPLAPA
-483 PMLADGILVS
+483 PMMADGILVS

-498 QGKNPVAKDGKAC
+498 QGKNPVSKDAKAC
-511 AVAAAGAGAGAAAA
+511 AASRE
-525 DQPLL
+525 QPLM

-602 TEVINSIMEAP
+602 TEVINSIMDVP
-613 HGAGPG
+613 HGPGSG

-636 STQFVCETVIRSMT
+636 GTQFVCETVIRSMT

-656 PAPLRGSRSV
+656 HAPRRGSRTETGR
-666 AAKAVRPAAQGGGGS
+666 AVRPAAQG
-681 SRSSSSSSASSLTSK
+681 SSSSSSSSSSCVKSK
-696 AGPPEV
+696 TVKTEE
-702 RASPDAS
+702 SPDSS
-709 PGGSAGALN
+709 PSSSKNPLK
-718 PPAALQASLPPPLRA
+718 PPATLKAFLPPPLKA

-740 VAPTLGSCPS
+740 GAPTMGPGPS
-750 SAPLLLYAQPRA
+750 SAPTPLHAPPRA
-762 TTLQGRTAAGDCEK
+762 STQQEHTSTDEGEE
-776 SHAEERERNQ
+776 SHMEREN
-786 REGKEKEG
+786 EPEEKKEKEG
-794 EEKREGTR
+794 EENTEGTR

-826 LGESMYSSAMSQ
+826 LGESMYSSALSQ
-838 PGDAPPT
+838 PGDIAAKTPT
-845 SPSDAEAASPG
+845 EPETPSPDHLGSSTPGEELGEADEATVASG
-856 HSTSD
+856 T
-861 GACEEEEEEEEDEEE
+861 G
-876 EAAAAAAATPPG
+876 
-888 AAVSGTSSANDMLC
+888 VSGTSSANDMLC

-922 AVNPSPERSRDA
+922 IITPSPESSGETDV
-934 AADDAAAAADATAA
+934 DP
-948 AAAAAEEEEEA
+948 AAEGEGAEGSE
-959 DESDLYQTEG
+959 LYQTEDASG
-969 AAAAA
+969 S
-974 AAEQTQAENTE
+974 EQAQTDDTE
-985 AAEDA
+985 ATGDTEEDN
-990 EEGDP
+990 P
-995 EDPRHPGITSGLM
+995 EDPRHPGITSGLV

-1031 PVDASTK
+1031 PVDASTQ

-1050 GDRPLNQRLLNK
+1050 GDRSLNQRLLTK

>member
-1 MDFYINLRVNF
+1 MDFYINLKVNF

-31 MEAMVK
+31 VEATVK

-48 YLDEENEEVSINSQL
+48 YFDEENEEVSINSQA

-82 VYETRGQPARVPIT
+82 VYETRGQPT
-96 KMSGTEP
+96 KIPSSKASGAEP

-110 QHCPA
+110 QHCPT

-131 GMVIMKEIKGTKEED
+131 GMVIMKEMKGTKEED

-182 HKPLGGGAGAVGGA
+182 HKPLGGGGGGA
-196 GGRGEA
+196 AGGAGGGRGEA
-202 VGGGEAQQVPEVS
+202 VGGGEGQQVPEVS
-215 SSALPGAPT
+215 STLPGAPS

-283 DHSRFYRRGDRS
+283 DHSKFYRRGDRS

-317 IKKQLRMERR
+317 IRKQLRMERR

-334 HIDGNSSPVLLQPR
+334 HREGSSSPVLLQPR
-348 ATQHNSP
+348 ASQHNSP
-355 ERPKRPCPLVVPAMT
+355 ERPKRPCPLVVPTMT

-406 DTKLK
+406 ETKLK

-441 NVALCAPSVEG
+441 SVALCAPAVEG

-461 HAGEQ
+461 HSGEQ

-471 WCSIAVDPLAPA
+471 WCSIVVDPLAPA
-483 PMLADGILVS
+483 PVMADGILVS

-498 QGKNPVAKDGKAC
+498 QGKNPAAKDGKTC
-511 AVAAAGAGAGAAAA
+511 ATS
-525 DQPLL
+525 QEQTLM

-571 PADMTPCMS
+571 PADITPCIS
-580 PLPQDGH
+580 PLPQDGP
-587 LQDKSSPSLGLIQEE
+587 LQEKSSPPLGLIQEE
-602 TEVINSIMEAP
+602 TEAINSIMVG
-613 HGAGPG
+613 H
-619 AEGGGV
+619 
-625 PAQEEGEDDIS
+625 
-636 STQFVCETVIRSMT
+636 
-650 LEEAPD
+650 
-656 PAPLRGSRSV
+656 
-666 AAKAVRPAAQGGGGS
+666 PAAQGS
-681 SRSSSSSSASSLTSK
+681 SASSSSSSSS
-696 AGPPEV
+696 
-702 RASPDAS
+702 SPCVKTKTMK
-709 PGGSAGALN
+709 GAETPDCDPDSSNHALK
-718 PPAALQASLPPPLRA
+718 PPATLKASLPSPLKA
-733 SLPAPLS
+733 SLPAPMS
-740 VAPTLGSCPS
+740 VALTAGPGPNSAPTLLHPS
-750 SAPLLLYAQPRA
+750 VRSSTATAMTVQSIGGETRA
-762 TTLQGRTAAGDCEK
+762 KDGGKKPEK
-776 SHAEERERNQ
+776 D
-786 REGKEKEG
+786 KEKEG

-838 PGDAPPT
+838 PGDLAAKTPT
-845 SPSDAEAASPG
+845 DPDASPSDLTDHPG
-856 HSTSD
+856 DTVTS
-861 GACEEEEEEEEDEEE
+861 
-876 EAAAAAAATPPG
+876 AAAAGPATEL
-888 AAVSGTSSANDMLC
+888 SGTSSANDMLC

-909 EPLTPEVVAPPKA
+909 EPLTPEVVTPPKA
-922 AVNPSPERSRDA
+922 AVPPGSENSRET
-934 AADDAAAAADATAA
+934 AADTEEG
-948 AAAAAEEEEEA
+948 AEG
-959 DESDLYQTEG
+959 SDLYQTE
-969 AAAAA
+969 AASGP
-974 AAEQTQAENTE
+974 ERTQSDD
-985 AAEDA
+985 AEDA
-990 EEGDP
+990 ECTDVNSD
-995 EDPRHPGITSGLM
+995 DPRHPGITSGLV

-1031 PVDASTK
+1031 PVDASTQ

-1050 GDRPLNQRLLNK
+1050 GDRPLNQRLLK
-1062 YNYNLLDVVNELVQ
+1062 KHNYNLLDVVNELVQ
-1076 MTDNDWYSTRY
+1076 LTDNDWYSTRY

>member
-1 MDFYINLRVNF
+1 MELYINLKVNF

-17 NFLLS
+17 SFLLS

-31 MEAMVK
+31 LEAMMK

-48 YLDEENEEVSINSQL
+48 YYDEENEEEMINNQVD
-63 EYEEALKSAAR
+63 YEEALKSAAK
-74 QGNRLHMN
+74 QGNRLTVN
-82 VYETRGQPARVPIT
+82 VYEVRGQTTRVNTT
-96 KMSGTEP
+96 KASSTEP

-110 QHCPA
+110 QPCPAPCSQPCPA

-124 QAAVPEQ
+124 QAAVPDQ
-131 GMVIMKEIKGTKEED
+131 SMMILKEMKGTKEED

-182 HKPLGGGAGAVGGA
+182 HKPVGGA
-196 GGRGEA
+196 SAGVTASGAGRGEA
-202 VGGGEAQQVPEVS
+202 VGAAEAPLVPEVS
-215 SSALPGAPT
+215 SSTLPGGPS
-224 SSTPPCSSC
+224 SSTPACSAC

-244 SVCTSCTLCEPCSFS
+244 SVCTACTLCEPCSFS

-317 IKKQLRMERR
+317 IRKQLRMERR
-327 GIQWSSS
+327 GIQWSST
-334 HIDGNSSPVLLQPR
+334 HREGCSSPVLLQPR

-355 ERPKRPCPLVVPAMT
+355 ERPKRPCPLAVPAMT
-370 AAFLDE
+370 ATFLDE

-396 RNTGTMSWNA
+396 RNTGSVGWTQ

-422 DRWREVSVPFLQPG
+422 ERWREVSVPFLQPG

-441 NVALCAPSVEG
+441 SVALCAPSVEG

-471 WCSIAVDPLAPA
+471 WCSIVVDPLAPA
-483 PMLADGILVS
+483 PMMADGILVS

-498 QGKNPVAKDGKAC
+498 QGRNPVNKEKLC
-511 AVAAAGAGAGAAAA
+511 ASAAP
-525 DQPLL
+525 PLL

-536 YYIPSVDLLTAQDL
+536 YCIPSVDLLTAQDL

-571 PADMTPCMS
+571 PADC
-580 PLPQDGH
+580 H
-587 LQDKSSPSLGLIQEE
+587 LQDKGTPSLGLIQEE
-602 TEVINSIMEAP
+602 AEVINSIMDMA
-613 HGAGPG
+613 HGAASGATAPG
-619 AEGGGV
+619 ASGV
-625 PAQEEGEDDIS
+625 PAQEEGQEDIS
-636 STQFVCETVIRSMT
+636 SSQFVCETVIRSMS
-650 LEEAPD
+650 LEDSPEHTPVREPRTGATGGPGVTETTAITGAP
-656 PAPLRGSRSV
+656 GV
-666 AAKAVRPAAQGGGGS
+666 KEAAQAGP
-681 SRSSSSSSASSLTSK
+681 SSASAVKRLK
-696 AGPPEV
+696 
-702 RASPDAS
+702 S
-709 PGGSAGALN
+709 PGTSPSK
-718 PPAALQASLPPPLRA
+718 PPGPLQALPVV
-733 SLPAPLS
+733 PAP
-740 VAPTLGSCPS
+740 AIGAS
-750 SAPLLLYAQPRA
+750 SAQGPRSVPA
-762 TTLQGRTAAGDCEK
+762 HLQALAAAAG
-776 SHAEERERNQ
+776 EREQCGMKSLCVEPVHGPQ
-786 REGKEKEG
+786 RSE
-794 EEKREGTR
+794 RPR

-826 LGESMYSSAMSQ
+826 LGESMYSSALSQ
-838 PGDAPPT
+838 PGDVPAGTPSDKLLSSDPVPLSMDH
-845 SPSDAEAASPG
+845 SPSADPAPLSSDPAPSSE
-856 HSTSD
+856 TS
-861 GACEEEEEEEEDEEE
+861 AV
-876 EAAAAAAATPPG
+876 PPG
-888 AAVSGTSSANDMLC
+888 PSAEESESPMASSANDMLC
-902 TSQTLDD
+902 TSQTLDQ
-909 EPLTPEVVAPPKA
+909 EPLTPEVVA
-922 AVNPSPERSRDA
+922 SPGAHRPGSPGQSEPQN
-934 AADDAAAAADATAA
+934 TAA
-948 AAAAAEEEEEA
+948 ERAVEGSEEPPRAPQDCDPEENQASTGEEEP
-959 DESDLYQTEG
+959 
-969 AAAAA
+969 
-974 AAEQTQAENTE
+974 
-985 AAEDA
+985 
-990 EEGDP
+990 P
-995 EDPRHPGITSGLM
+995 EDPRQVGLTSGLV

-1022 FTGQGPTQP
+1022 FTGQGPPQP
-1031 PVDASTK
+1031 PVDASSQ
-1038 DTMMAVLVEMGF
+1038 DTMMAVLQEMGF
-1050 GDRPLNQRLLNK
+1050 RDRALNQRLLLK
-1062 YNYNLLDVVNELVQ
+1062 HNYNLLDVVNELVHI
-1076 MTDNDWYSTRY
+1076 TDNDCYSTQY

>member
-1 MDFYINLRVNF
+1 MDFYINLKVNF

-37 RSFGLCSLQLT
+37 RSFGLSSLQLT
-48 YLDEENEEVSINSQL
+48 YFDEENEEVSINSQA
-63 EYEEALKSAAR
+63 EYEEALKSAGR
-74 QGNRLHMN
+74 QGNRLLMN
-82 VYETRGQPARVPIT
+82 VYETRAQPTRVPT
-96 KMSGTEP
+96 NKASATEP

-124 QAAVPEQ
+124 QAAVPDQ
-131 GMVIMKEIKGTKEED
+131 GMLIMKEVKGTKEED

-182 HKPLGGGAGAVGGA
+182 HKPLGGGGGTGTGGGGRAEAVGGA
-196 GGRGEA
+196 EA
-202 VGGGEAQQVPEVS
+202 EQVPEVS
-215 SSALPGAPT
+215 SSTLPGAPS

-317 IKKQLRMERR
+317 IRKQLRMERR

-334 HIDGNSSPVLLQPR
+334 HRDGSSSPVLLQPR

-396 RNTGTMSWNA
+396 RNTGTINWNA

-436 QVGIV
+436 QIGIV
-441 NVALCAPSVEG
+441 SVALCAPTVEG

-471 WCSIAVDPLAPA
+471 WCSIVVDPLAPA
-483 PMLADGILVS
+483 PMMADGILVS

-498 QGKNPVAKDGKAC
+498 QGKNPVTKDGKAC
-511 AVAAAGAGAGAAAA
+511 ATLRE
-525 DQPLL
+525 QPLM

-536 YYIPSVDLLTAQDL
+536 YFIPSVDLLTAQDL

-580 PLPQDGH
+580 PLPQDGTV
-587 LQDKSSPSLGLIQEE
+587 QDKSSPSLGLIQEE
-602 TEVINSIMEAP
+602 TEAINSIMNVPHEA
-613 HGAGPG
+613 GAG
-619 AEGGGV
+619 AEGGSV
-625 PAQEEGEDDIS
+625 PAQEEGDDDIS
-636 STQFVCETVIRSMT
+636 GTQFVCETVIRSMT

-656 PAPLRGSRSV
+656 HAPLRASRSGSGKV
-666 AAKAVRPAAQGGGGS
+666 VRPAAQGG
-681 SRSSSSSSASSLTSK
+681 SSSSSCVKSK
-696 AGPPEV
+696 IVKTEE
-702 RASPDAS
+702 SPDSS
-709 PGGSAGALN
+709 PSSPKTPQK
-718 PPAALQASLPPPLRA
+718 PPATLKA
-733 SLPAPLS
+733 SLPAPLKAS
-740 VAPTLGSCPS
+740 LPAALFATQILGPGPS
-750 SAPLLLYAQPRA
+750 SAPTPLHGSPRA
-762 TTLQGRTAAGDCEK
+762 STLQEHVNTDTGEVSHMK
-776 SHAEERERNQ
+776 SICVESRL
-786 REGKEKEG
+786 KEKEKESEEG
-794 EEKREGTR
+794 GEKEDEEKREGIR

-826 LGESMYSSAMSQ
+826 LGESMYSSALSQ
-838 PGDAPPT
+838 PGDITVITPT
-845 SPSDAEAASPG
+845 DPETSSPNQLGGSIPEVELGEGD
-856 HSTSD
+856 
-861 GACEEEEEEEEDEEE
+861 
-876 EAAAAAAATPPG
+876 AAAGLDTGMSG
-888 AAVSGTSSANDMLC
+888 ASSANDMLC

-909 EPLTPEVVAPPKA
+909 EPLTPEVVALPQN
-922 AVNPSPERSRDA
+922 VINPSPESSEETDF
-934 AADDAAAAADATAA
+934 TEG
-948 AAAAAEEEEEA
+948 AEGSEG
-959 DESDLYQTEG
+959 SDLYQTEDESG
-969 AAAAA
+969 PKKPPK
-974 AAEQTQAENTE
+974 
-985 AAEDA
+985 EDA
-990 EEGDP
+990 DASEDTEEDNSN
-995 EDPRHPGITSGLM
+995 DPRHPGITSGLV

-1031 PVDASTK
+1031 PVDASTQE
-1038 DTMMAVLVEMGF
+1038 TMMAVLVEMGF

-1076 MTDNDWYSTRY
+1076 LTDNDCRFIAADLWVPLQLL

>member
-1 MDFYINLRVNF
+1 MEFYINLKVNF

-48 YLDEENEEVSINSQL
+48 YFDEENEEVSINSQG

-82 VYETRGQPARVPIT
+82 VYETRGQPVRVPTT
-96 KMSGTEP
+96 KASGTEP

-131 GMVIMKEIKGTKEED
+131 GMVIMKEVKGTKEED

-182 HKPLGGGAGAVGGA
+182 HKPLGGAAGVTAGGGREEAAVGGA
-196 GGRGEA
+196 E
-202 VGGGEAQQVPEVS
+202 VQQVPEVS
-215 SSALPGAPT
+215 SSTLPGAPS

-317 IKKQLRMERR
+317 IRKQLRMERR

-334 HIDGNSSPVLLQPR
+334 HRDGSSSPVLLQPR
-348 ATQHNSP
+348 ATQHSSP

-396 RNTGTMSWNA
+396 RNTGTISWSA

-441 NVALCAPSVEG
+441 SVALCAPTVEG

-461 HAGEQ
+461 HTGEQ

-471 WCSIAVDPLAPA
+471 WCSVVVDPLAPA
-483 PMLADGILVS
+483 PMMADGILVS

-498 QGKNPVAKDGKAC
+498 QGKNPVAKDGKVC
-511 AVAAAGAGAGAAAA
+511 APSRE
-525 DQPLL
+525 QPLM

-587 LQDKSSPSLGLIQEE
+587 LQEKGSPSLGLIQEE
-602 TEVINSIMEAP
+602 TEVINSIMDVP
-613 HGAGPG
+613 HRAGSG
-619 AEGGGV
+619 TEGGGI

-636 STQFVCETVIRSMT
+636 GTQFVCETVIRSLT

-656 PAPLRGSRSV
+656 HAPLRCSRSATGKV
-666 AAKAVRPAAQGGGGS
+666 VHPAAQG
-681 SRSSSSSSASSLTSK
+681 SSSSSCVKSKSIKSEENPDSSPSSSK
-696 AGPPEV
+696 NDLKPPTT
-702 RASPDAS
+702 
-709 PGGSAGALN
+709 LK
-718 PPAALQASLPPPLRA
+718 ASLPSPLKA

-740 VAPTLGSCPS
+740 VALTLGAPS
-750 SAPLLLYAQPRA
+750 SAPTPLHAPPRA
-762 TTLQGRTAAGDCEK
+762 CRLQEQTTDGIEPSPMESKKNL
-776 SHAEERERNQ
+776 EED
-786 REGKEKEG
+786 KEKKG
-794 EEKREGTR
+794 EKREGMR

-826 LGESMYSSAMSQ
+826 LGESMYSSALSQ
-838 PGDAPPT
+838 PGDIPAKSPT
-845 SPSDAEAASPG
+845 DLPDHMDSFTPEGEADEAEAPCTG
-856 HSTSD
+856 
-861 GACEEEEEEEEDEEE
+861 
-876 EAAAAAAATPPG
+876 
-888 AAVSGTSSANDMLC
+888 VSGTSSANDMLC

-922 AVNPSPERSRDA
+922 IVTPSPESSGETDVDPA
-934 AADDAAAAADATAA
+934 AASEGT
-948 AAAAAEEEEEA
+948 EGIE
-959 DESDLYQTEG
+959 LYQTEDTSG
-969 AAAAA
+969 P
-974 AAEQTQAENTE
+974 EQTQTDDTE
-985 AAEDA
+985 ANEDT
-990 EEGDP
+990 EEDNP
-995 EDPRHPGITSGLM
+995 EDPRHPGITRGLM

-1031 PVDASTK
+1031 PVDVSTQ

-1050 GDRPLNQRLLNK
+1050 GDRSLNRRLLNK

>member
-1 MDFYINLRVNF
+1 
-12 RGNSK
+12 
-17 NFLLS
+17 
-22 GSETKSWES
+22 
-31 MEAMVK
+31 MVK

-48 YLDEENEEVSINSQL
+48 YFDEENEEVSINSQV
-63 EYEEALKSAAR
+63 EYEEALKSAGR

-82 VYETRGQPARVPIT
+82 VYETRGQPARVPT
-96 KMSGTEP
+96 NKASATEP

-131 GMVIMKEIKGTKEED
+131 GMLIMKEVKGTKDED

-182 HKPLGGGAGAVGGA
+182 HKPLGASGGAGVGG

-202 VGGGEAQQVPEVS
+202 AGGTEAHQVPEVS
-215 SSALPGAPT
+215 SSTLPGAPS

-317 IKKQLRMERR
+317 IRKQLRMERR

-334 HIDGNSSPVLLQPR
+334 HRDGSSSPVLLQPR
-348 ATQHNSP
+348 ATQHDSP

-376 NLPDGTRLRPGT
+376 NLPDGTCLRPGT

-396 RNTGTMSWNA
+396 RNTGTINWNA

-422 DRWREVSVPFLQPG
+422 DRWREVSVPFLHPG
-436 QVGIV
+436 QVGV
-441 NVALCAPSVEG
+441 VSVALCAPTVEG

-471 WCSIAVDPLAPA
+471 WCSIVVDPLAPA
-483 PMLADGILVS
+483 PMMADGILVS

-498 QGKNPVAKDGKAC
+498 QGKNPVTKDGKAS
-511 AVAAAGAGAGAAAA
+511 AASNE
-525 DQPLL
+525 Q
-530 SVDQEE
+530 SIMSEDQEE
-536 YYIPSVDLLTAQDL
+536 YFIPSVDLLTAQDL

-565 SVPNNT
+565 SVPNNA
-571 PADMTPCMS
+571 PA
-580 PLPQDGH
+580 DGH
-587 LQDKSSPSLGLIQEE
+587 LQDKSNPSLGLIQEE
-602 TEVINSIMEAP
+602 SEAINSIMNVP
-613 HGAGPG
+613 HGAG

-625 PAQEEGEDDIS
+625 PAQEEGDDEIS
-636 STQFVCETVIRSMT
+636 GTQFVCETVIRSMT

-656 PAPLRGSRSV
+656 HSPLRGTHSGK
-666 AAKAVRPAAQGGGGS
+666 AKVVRPAAQDG
-681 SRSSSSSSASSLTSK
+681 SSSSCVKSK
-696 AGPPEV
+696 ILKTEE
-702 RASPDAS
+702 SPDCS
-709 PGGSAGALN
+709 PSSPKPAQM
-718 PPAALQASLPPPLRA
+718 PPATLKASLPPPLKA
-733 SLPAPLS
+733 SLSPALS
-740 VAPTLGSCPS
+740 AVQILGPGPS
-750 SAPLLLYAQPRA
+750 SAPTPLHGLPS
-762 TTLQGRTAAGDCEK
+762 TLQKDTNNDEGEVSHMK
-776 SHAEERERNQ
+776 SICLGSREQEREEGPDEQENKEQ
-786 REGKEKEG
+786 EESREGI
-794 EEKREGTR
+794 R

-826 LGESMYSSAMSQ
+826 LGESMYSSALSQ
-838 PGDAPPT
+838 PGDIPAKTPTDPDPP
-845 SPSDAEAASPG
+845 SSDHASCSNPESELG
-856 HSTSD
+856 
-861 GACEEEEEEEEDEEE
+861 EED
-876 EAAAAAAATPPG
+876 AAAATG
-888 AAVSGTSSANDMLC
+888 MAVSGTSSANDMLC

-909 EPLTPEVVAPPKA
+909 EPLTPEVVALPKTIVTLRPESSEETDADPP
-922 AVNPSPERSRDA
+922 
-934 AADDAAAAADATAA
+934 ADVEG
-948 AAAAAEEEEEA
+948 AEG
-959 DESDLYQTEG
+959 SDLYQTEEDSDAKKSPADTTEG
-969 AAAAA
+969 A
-974 AAEQTQAENTE
+974 EGTE
-985 AAEDA
+985 D
-990 EEGDP
+990 DNP
-995 EDPRHPGITSGLM
+995 EDPRHPGITNGLV

-1022 FTGQGPTQP
+1022 FTGQGPSQP
-1031 PVDASTK
+1031 PVDASTQ

-1050 GDRPLNQRLLNK
+1050 GDRSLNQRLLKK